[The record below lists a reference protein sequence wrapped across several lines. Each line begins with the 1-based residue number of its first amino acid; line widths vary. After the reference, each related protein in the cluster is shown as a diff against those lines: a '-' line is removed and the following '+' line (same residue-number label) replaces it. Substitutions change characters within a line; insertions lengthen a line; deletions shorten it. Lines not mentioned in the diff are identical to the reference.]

1 MQVEMLNKWM
11 ENPVWVHL
19 DNTGPESVVDTVYS
33 IFNVELTL
41 NDNNDHDTVVENEN
55 VSKLVSYFNRHGCVV
70 VV

>member
-1 MQVEMLNKWM
+1 M
-11 ENPVWVHL
+11 HL